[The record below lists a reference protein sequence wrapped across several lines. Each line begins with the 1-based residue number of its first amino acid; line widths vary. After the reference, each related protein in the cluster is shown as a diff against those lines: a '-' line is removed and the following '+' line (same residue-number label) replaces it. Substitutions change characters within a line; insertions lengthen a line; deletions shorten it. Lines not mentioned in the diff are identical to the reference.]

1 MKNVTVSLPDEAYRR
16 ARVVAASRDT
26 SVSALV
32 REFLETL
39 DAQTDFERRKQLER
53 DTLASIEHFDAGDRV
68 MRDELHE
75 RALR

>member
-1 MKNVTVSLPDEAYRR
+1 VKNVTVSLPDEAYRR

-32 REFLETL
+32 REYLETL

-53 DTLASIEHFDAGDRV
+53 DTLASIKHFDAGDRST
-68 MRDELHE
+68 RDELHE